1 MNEMINTNTLV
12 SIGLILLGI
21 VMLLFPPK
29 PGNSLYGVSNKA
41 TNRDQETWK
50 LGQRLYAY
58 AFLLIGAA
66 FELLGI
72 LMEKTYGKFQSLI
85 GLIMLIGLWLIAKK
99 VINKRLS
106 SGSENE

>member
-1 MNEMINTNTLV
+1 MINTFTLV
-12 SIGLILLGI
+12 SIGLILMGVI
-21 VMLLFPPK
+21 MLLFPPK
-29 PGNSLYGVSNKA
+29 FGNTLYGVSNKE
-41 TNRDQETWK
+41 TNRNEEMWK

-58 AFLLIGAA
+58 AFLLMGAA

-72 LMEKTYGKFQSLI
+72 LMEKIYGKFQSLI

-106 SGSENE
+106 SGSGNE